1 MKPLT
6 DFKALSTQA
15 RFLILLFGLAGLLAA
30 GMVMLSGE
38 VQQYERLALLVLLGA
53 ATAHAKVKLSN
64 TSTLSLLTSVVMMS
78 LMMEGIIGAVVVG
91 VAGVTVQ
98 AFLPSQKFVVHRF
111 VFNAAMVILA
121 VQAASVPY
129 YWVISQQLAVTFLGN
144 LLGIAAAS
152 LTYYLGNSISVSLI
166 VAATECKSVFRV
178 WYDQFMM
185 AAPSFLSAGL
195 VSLVV
200 VEVLAKTLLG
210 AAVLLPFLYLSYRAV
225 RMAGRLANRAAQ

>member
-1 MKPLT
+1 MKPIT
-6 DFKALSTQA
+6 DFKTLSTQA
-15 RFLILLFGLAGLLAA
+15 RLVIVLFGAAGLLVA
-30 GMVMLSGE
+30 GMAMLAGE
-38 VQQYERLALLVLLGA
+38 VQQYERLVLLVLLGA
-53 ATAHAKVKLSN
+53 ATAHAKVKLSK

-78 LMMEGIIGAVVVG
+78 LMMEGIIGAVAVG

-121 VQAASVPY
+121 IQAASIPY

-178 WYDQFMM
+178 WYDHFLM

-210 AAVLLPFLYLSYRAV
+210 AAVLLPFLYVSYRAV
-225 RMAGRLANRAAQ
+225 RMAGRLATSAAQ